1 MLRALWACERCAVNY
16 YTITIQTE
24 KEKPMG
30 IVYCPIIHSRACAV
44 FGNSSNQFLPVSAL
58 LALLLKIT
66 RLVAPTL
73 PNSAK
78 CFCF

>member
-1 MLRALWACERCAVNY
+1 MYVCTVR
-16 YTITIQTE
+16 
-24 KEKPMG
+24 
-30 IVYCPIIHSRACAV
+30 IIIDEHNVASAII
-44 FGNSSNQFLPVSAL
+44 SQSINQFLPVSAL

-66 RLVAPTL
+66 RLVPPTF